1 MLDNTEADV
10 NGANMYANTCLMV
23 AGYRGHL
30 EIVRGLLAKGAL
42 VDIRV
47 GTICQVD
54 LTTQINC

>member
-42 VDIRV
+42 VDKRV
-47 GTICQVD
+47 GTIC
-54 LTTQINC
+54 